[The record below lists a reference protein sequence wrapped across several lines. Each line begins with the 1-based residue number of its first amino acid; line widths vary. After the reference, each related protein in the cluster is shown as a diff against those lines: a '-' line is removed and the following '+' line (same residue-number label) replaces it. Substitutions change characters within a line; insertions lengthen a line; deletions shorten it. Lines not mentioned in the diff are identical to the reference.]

1 MEANR
6 YMADQLNSLAVLV
19 RAEWDGD
26 AGVWVATSDDVPG
39 LVAEHASFQALEE
52 MVLEL
57 VPILL
62 AENGRLPERHGGF
75 EVPVHIAAHG
85 VSRGRVRIAA

>member
-1 MEANR
+1 MINI
-6 YMADQLNSLAVLV
+6 SVLV
-19 RAEWDGD
+19 KAEWDGD

-39 LVAEHASFQALEE
+39 LVAEHSDFGKLRE

-62 AENGRLPERHGGF
+62 AENGMVPAGHDGF
-75 EVPVHIAAHG
+75 DVPVHIAAQG
-85 VSRGRVRIAA
+85 LSKGSARVAA